1 MVDEARRRQ
10 EQGVVL
16 IAVLMASILLMA
28 LATGLVVV
36 TTTET
41 LVSANYRSATEALF
55 AAEAGAEM
63 VMADLVSAAD
73 WSSLLAGGSPVS
85 CPAGLSAGQPARIE
99 PAAVWGPDDPQWR
112 LRLCGR
118 LDDLMAAERVE
129 SEFAVAVWISDDPAD
144 RDGQPSFDSNDVLV
158 VRSEAFGPMGVHR
171 GVETVVGRT
180 AAGIRVVSW
189 RAVL

>member
-1 MVDEARRRQ
+1 MLDETPRRQ

-16 IAVLMASILLMA
+16 IAVLMASMLLMA

-36 TTTET
+36 TTIET

-55 AAEAGAEM
+55 AAEAGAEI
-63 VMADLVSAAD
+63 VVADLDSAAD
-73 WSSLLAGGSPVS
+73 WSSVLAGGSATR
-85 CPAGLSAGQPARIE
+85 CPAALSAAQPARIE
-99 PAAVWGPDDPQWR
+99 PSAVWGPDDPEWR
-112 LRLCGR
+112 LSLCGR
-118 LDDLMAAERVE
+118 LDALMAAEGVE

-144 RDGQPSFDSNDVLV
+144 RDGQPAIDSNDMLV

-171 GVETVVGRT
+171 GVETVVGRS
-180 AAGIRVVSW
+180 AAGLRVVSW